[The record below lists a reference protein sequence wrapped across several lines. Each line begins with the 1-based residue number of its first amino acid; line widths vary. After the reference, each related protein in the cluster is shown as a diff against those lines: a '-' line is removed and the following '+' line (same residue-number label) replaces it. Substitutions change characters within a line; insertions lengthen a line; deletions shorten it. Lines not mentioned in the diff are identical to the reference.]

1 MRLSRYCLW
10 LVLVLVLSVQP
21 CAAEN
26 ADINWSA
33 ESASEPQPQPGI
45 SFVLRGEALARSGDP
60 FAAINEY
67 RKAIAAGYEE
77 ADVFRSLST
86 VLYLAG
92 FPNEA
97 ADVLKEAVRLHPKD
111 IFPRQELGVLHFAT
125 GHDAEAK
132 EDFLSVLAVNP
143 TLANAYYY
151 LGLLAFRHQQYDEAW
166 LYARR
171 AQLLGHKA
179 TSLLDKL
186 LPLGNEPMVDQQEP
200 IGEELCFR
208 QILVSTYEEAEGI
221 FDRIK
226 QGETFEVVASLA
238 SVGMAAD
245 NGGFVGCLYPDEF
258 DPVVGAALW
267 QMKPYSEPVIVETE
281 GGAHLVQRVQRFDTE
296 RWRIQLAALKQP
308 KPTRNANLVNQG
320 KEGEG
325 RYVVTA
331 GTYNG
336 PVLAATMVSRLRENK
351 FPAYVQT
358 SPGKKGR
365 LVYRVV
371 AGRYNGNADAAA
383 SVKRLKDL
391 GVVGVITDE
400 GEKKGT
406 PQAEKKAIA
415 AGTADEK
422 SVGEVTVGGLRPSK
436 PAAALPAPDVP
447 AEKAQAPAV
456 EAKVAKA
463 GVTVAPVSPATPEE
477 KAQPPA
483 VDVKEVEAE
492 ATAASVSPTAPVEKE
507 QAPAVEAKVAEVAAA
522 VSVSPAVP
530 VEKMQTPA
538 AEAKV
543 AKAEGVAAPVSP
555 AAPEEKAQAPVA
567 DEKEAEAV
575 AAAPVTPAIPV
586 EKMQTPA
593 AEAKVA
599 KAEGVAAPVSPAAP
613 EEKAQAP
620 VADVKEAEV
629 AAAVP
634 VSPAVPVEKTQ
645 TPAVE
650 AKVVETEVVA
660 APASPVVQ
668 VEKVQAPVAEAKV
681 AEAEAA
687 AVPVSPATPVE
698 KVQTPAVEEKGAETA
713 AAPTAS
719 QEVPVAQAPVTEAK
733 TPAVEAVAPLI
744 AAPPVVSEKAPDAV
758 TRSGQWP
765 SKAALSVP
773 LIVESRGAEPAGRY
787 TLHAG
792 ISNDRGEA
800 EASIL
805 RMREAG
811 LEAFAYPAPGSQTAR
826 QDFRLVGGRFNTLKE
841 ARAAS
846 RRLAEL
852 GIKTFIANTK

>member
-1 MRLSRYCLW
+1 M
-10 LVLVLVLSVQP
+10 LVLVLSVQP

-567 DEKEAEAV
+567 D
-575 AAAPVTPAIPV
+575 
-586 EKMQTPA
+586 
-593 AEAKVA
+593 
-599 KAEGVAAPVSPAAP
+599 
-613 EEKAQAP
+613 
-620 VADVKEAEV
+620 VKEAEV